1 MRLFNYLRQLISNHL
16 STSPIKVHIYVL
28 LAMLLWGFSYIW
40 SKIVFEYLE
49 PATTV
54 FFRLIISVVFL
65 TMLHLLTRRKFH
77 LASSDIPLFLLSACF
92 NPFLYFLGENFGLS
106 LVSPTI
112 SAVIIAT
119 IPVFMPIVAFVFLR
133 ERLKVHNFI
142 GLAISFGGVL
152 VMVLRADLSLSASP
166 LGLLLLFG
174 AVTSALVYGILLK
187 KLTLKYS
194 PLFIILVQNIVGI
207 FYFFP
212 VVLFFEGSA
221 LTHIQPDSRLL
232 LSIAALGIFASSL
245 AYVFFAKAVQSMGI
259 ARTNIYANLIPVF
272 TAVFSFLVI
281 GEVISMGKFIG
292 MALVIFGVLI
302 SQNSFRTLFR
312 KKATGL
318 KAA

>member
-16 STSPIKVHIYVL
+16 SASPIKVHIYVL

-65 TMLHLLTRRKFH
+65 TMLHLLTRRKFY
-77 LASSDIPLFLLSACF
+77 LASFDIPLFLLSACF

-166 LGLLLLFG
+166 LGLLFLFG
-174 AVTSALVYGILLK
+174 AVASALVYGILLK
-187 KLTLKYS
+187 KLTHKYS

-207 FYFFP
+207 FYFLP
-212 VVLFFEGSA
+212 VVLYFEGSA
-221 LTHIQPDSRLL
+221 LCHIQPDSRLL
-232 LSIAALGIFASSL
+232 ISVAALGIFASSL

-272 TAVFSFLVI
+272 TAIFSFLII
-281 GEVISMGKFIG
+281 GEVISTGKFIG

-312 KKATGL
+312 KKTTGL

>member
-1 MRLFNYLRQLISNHL
+1 
-16 STSPIKVHIYVL
+16 
-28 LAMLLWGFSYIW
+28 MLLWGFSYIW

-65 TMLHLLTRRKFH
+65 TTLHLLTRRKFH

-119 IPVFMPIVAFVFLR
+119 IPVFMPILAFVFLR

-174 AVTSALVYGILLK
+174 AVASALVYGILLK

-207 FYFFP
+207 FYFLP
-212 VVLFFEGSA
+212 VVLYFEGSA
-221 LTHIQPDSRLL
+221 LLHIQPDSRLL
-232 LSIAALGIFASSL
+232 MSIAALGIFASSL

-272 TAVFSFLVI
+272 TAVFSFLII